1 MSAGHR
7 RNMTPED
14 ITRIRWVSDAQISP
28 DGQRV
33 AFVVTTLCEER
44 DQYLSNIWMVAVDGG
59 APRRLTSGDKR
70 DGAPRWSPDGT
81 RLAFVSERQGQKR
94 PQLYVMP
101 LDGGESVRLTELA
114 QGVADPVWSPDGRR
128 LAFVSR
134 VGGDEE
140 PQVTAEEPPSRPARV
155 ITTLKYKM
163 NGEGFVYDRRSHLF
177 VVTVD
182 DGTVSQLT
190 DGNYN
195 HGEPAWSPDGT
206 QLAFTSARHAGRDED
221 DASDVWIMPATGGE
235 PRRLTDT
242 AGPVGRPSFSPDGRT
257 IAYLGHRQRYDA
269 GYNWRLY
276 IITTAGGAP
285 TCLSGAL
292 DHNCRALG
300 EQGPLWSADG
310 RALTVSVQARGDV
323 SVYQF
328 DANASHA
335 PKAVLNGPRQVTALS
350 AAADGSLLA
359 FAAMDPT
366 NPAEIFTCLP
376 DGSAER
382 RLTDL
387 NGELRAEVALSP
399 PQRIACE
406 RDGCA
411 LDVWVMKPHGFD
423 PGTRYPLLLNIHGGP
438 HMMYGHDFFDE
449 FQVYTG
455 AGYAVLYANPRGS
468 QGYGEA
474 FTRAVIGDWGGVDY
488 ADVSA
493 ALDAALQ
500 QCDFIDPNRLGVMG
514 GSYGGYLTTWA
525 VGHTGRFKAACSE
538 RAVNN
543 VHTLFGTSDIGHSFA
558 EAQSGCLPWDNLA
571 WYLERSPLTYA
582 ANITTPLLIMHAEND
597 LRCPIEQAE
606 QLFVALMKQHKEV
619 RFVRFPDEG
628 HDLSRAGKPRHRL
641 QRFRII
647 LEWFASHLEP
657 SNGAPGA
664 AARFD
669 GSQTGVVR

>member
-1 MSAGHR
+1 MSAR
-7 RNMTPED
+7 RRRGMMPED
-14 ITRIRWVSDAQISP
+14 ITRIRWVGDAQMSP

-44 DQYLSNIWMVAVDGG
+44 DQYLSNIWMVAADGG
-59 APRRLTSGDKR
+59 PPRRLTSGDKR
-70 DGAPRWSPDGT
+70 DRAPRWSPDGT

-94 PQLYVMP
+94 PQLYIMP
-101 LDGGESVRLTELA
+101 IDGGESVRLTELA

-140 PQVTAEEPPSRPARV
+140 PQGEPAEPRSRPARV

-177 VVTVD
+177 VVVVD
-182 DGTVSQLT
+182 DGTVSQVT
-190 DGNYN
+190 DSDDN

-206 QLAFTSARHAGRDED
+206 LLAFTSARHAERDED
-221 DASDVWIMPATGGE
+221 DASDVWIMSRDGGE
-235 PRRLTDT
+235 PRCLTDT
-242 AGPVGRPSFSPDGRT
+242 TGPAGRPAFSPDGRA

-276 IITTAGGAP
+276 TVPLDGGAP
-285 TCLSGAL
+285 TCLSDGL
-292 DHNCRALG
+292 DRNCRALG
-300 EQGPLWSADG
+300 SRGPLWSADG
-310 RALTVSVQARGDV
+310 DTLMVGVQTQGDV
-323 SVYQF
+323 HVYQL
-328 DANASHA
+328 DVKGRQA
-335 PKAVLNGPRQVTALS
+335 PKAVLDGSRQIIDVS
-350 AAADGSLLA
+350 AAADGSRLA

-366 NPAEIFTCLP
+366 NPAEVFTCRP

-387 NGELRAEVALSP
+387 NSDWKAEVALAAP
-399 PQRIACE
+399 RRIACE

-411 LDVWVMKPHGFD
+411 LATWVVKPYGFE
-423 PGTRYPLLLNIHGGP
+423 PGKRYPLLLNIHGGP

-449 FQVYTG
+449 FQVYSG

-474 FTRAVIGDWGGVDY
+474 FTREVIGDWGGVDY
-488 ADVSA
+488 ADVTA

-500 QCDFIDPNRLGVMG
+500 QCDFIDPQRLGVMG

-525 VGHTGRFKAACSE
+525 VGHTGRFRAACSE

-543 VHTLFGTSDIGHSFA
+543 VHTLFGSSDIGHSFA
-558 EAQSGCLPWDNLA
+558 EAQSGCLPWDNLD
-571 WYLERSPLTYA
+571 WYLQRSPLTHA
-582 ANITTPLLIMHAEND
+582 ANITTPLLILHAEND

-606 QLFVALMKQHKEV
+606 QLFVALKKQRKEV
-619 RFVRFPDEG
+619 CFVCFPDEG
-628 HDLSRAGKPRHRL
+628 HDLSRAGRPRHRL
-641 QRFRII
+641 ERFRII
-647 LEWFASHLEP
+647 LEWFASHLDP
-657 SNGAPGA
+657 SNRTPGTAP
-664 AARFD
+664 RFD
-669 GSQTGVVR
+669 DGRAGVVR